1 MPFPRKRE
9 SSIYNGIH
17 LDARL
22 RGHDKNGK
30 TIVGAYF
37 NTPLPNHYHINYL
50 ASKID
55 LIRKS

>member
-30 TIVGAYF
+30 TIVEAYF

-55 LIRKS
+55 LIR